1 MDIQAALLDSIRR
14 ADRSTAD
21 RAIRAWVASRG
32 AEGML
37 AEVLEPVLRIVGD
50 QWFRDESFTLAQAY
64 VSSRIAEDCMELVAD
79 QGALLGATRGPV
91 VLGNIEEDFHGL
103 GRRLVGTFLRTRGW
117 LVVDLGNDV
126 AAKEFVDQALHFGA
140 SVIGVSAMSLS
151 TARNIARVRE
161 ELESRSLASRIKLAV
176 GGAVFCLRPDLA
188 GEVGGDGTASDARE
202 AALLIERLW
211 IEAKAAPLSA

>member
-79 QGALLGATRGPV
+79 QGVLLGATRGPV

-126 AAKEFVDQALHFGA
+126 AAKDFVDQALHFGA

-188 GEVGGDGTASDARE
+188 GEVGGDGTAPDARE